1 MFIIAR
7 PGEGALA
14 VIWIIG
20 AYAIIF
26 GVFLISF
33 AFRIKSHGQ
42 TA

>member
-20 AYAIIF
+20 AYALIF

-33 AFRIKSHGQ
+33 AFHIKGHHQ
-42 TA
+42 PA